1 MKLSE
6 LASEHNLEAD
16 LLREVVEVD
25 LSIRLPKGMDT
36 VLKEAEIS
44 RILACD
50 GLETTDGKPFT
61 PIIPKEF
68 EEKHKKKVATK
79 KGLETKK
86 RKQEAELE
94 AKKKEE
100 EAKVEA
106 ERKKHAEELARREAE
121 RLEKEAHDA
130 EQARVRNES
139 EAMVHAEAQ
148 RFAAE
153 EEMKRRE
160 NEAKR
165 IASELSAMR
174 QEAVAAASANA
185 AANAAANATSTN
197 NTAATGTATAGNAAT
212 ATPSAETT
220 TSQPQNL
227 VATPDAPAKAPAS
240 TQANTPAQ
248 PAAPTVTA
256 APATDKPSTPAA
268 PAAKAPEKAPV
279 VEVKAVK
286 GMGSKLASL
295 AKATHEKADHSI
307 KAIPKPAAGAAG
319 TATPAT
325 GSATESLSAE
335 DRRRL
340 IQDNIRKN
348 LAMAQKVRDAKLQAR
363 KKPGFTAID
372 RSKTPAPAGRG
383 GPGGRGPGGPGGGP
397 NRGGP
402 GGPRGPKRD
411 SRDHRANQELD
422 ADGNPLKGSR
432 RRPLSTEDMDLSG
445 KTEFEIAL
453 PCTVR
458 EFSEASGIKSSTVI
472 AKLFMAG
479 VMANINSVIEKDAV
493 ELLAME
499 FKKTVTIKEAA
510 DVTEEVEAEHA
521 AAQEEDKPEDLAPR
535 PPVVTIMGHVDHG
548 KTSLLDAIRKTQV
561 AAGEAGGITQAIGA
575 YTVTTASDLEVTFID
590 TPGHEAFT
598 EMRAR
603 GSQVTDVV
611 VIVVAADDGV
621 MPQTKEAINH
631 AKAAGVAIVVA
642 LNKIDKPEAQAK
654 GQREKVIRELAEAG
668 LQAEEWGGEIAV
680 VGTSATTGE
689 GINELLERLALETE
703 VLELKANHFAKASG
717 TVIEAHRNE
726 GQGVTATFLVQR
738 GSLAIGDIVVAGVG
752 YGRVRSMSE
761 WTGERIELAG
771 PSHAVEIIGLNDMPR
786 AGDKFQVLDEL
797 KQAAEVA
804 EARIQKV
811 RERELAAKQKTTT
824 ASSIFGDLA
833 HAKKKEIRI
842 VVKSDAAGSMEVL
855 NKTIND
861 LATEE
866 VRVTVIHSGVGGIN
880 SSDVTLAEASKA
892 MIIGFNVIADS
903 KARGLA
909 DSYGIQI
916 SSFTIIY
923 ELLDYVKA
931 AMGGMLD
938 PETVEKV
945 IGHAEVRQTFT
956 ITKVGVVAGL
966 FITDGVVRRDAF
978 MRITRENNI
987 LHTGKVG
994 SLRRFKEDVKEV
1006 REKFECGLTV
1016 EKFEDIKVGDIMEFY
1031 TKEKVAR
1038 AL

>member
-6 LASEHNLEAD
+6 LASEHNLDAD

-25 LSIRLPKGMDT
+25 LSIRLPKGIDT
-36 VLKEAEIS
+36 VLKEAEVS
-44 RILACD
+44 KILASD
-50 GLETTDGKPFT
+50 GLETADGKPFT

-86 RKQEAELE
+86 RKLEAEAE
-94 AKKKEE
+94 IKRKEDE
-100 EAKVEA
+100 TKIEA
-106 ERKKHAEELARREAE
+106 ERRKHAGELARREGE
-121 RLEKEAHDA
+121 RVEREALEA
-130 EQARVRNES
+130 EQVRMRSES
-139 EAMVHAEAQ
+139 EAMVHVEAQ

-153 EEMKRRE
+153 EDMKRRE
-160 NEAKR
+160 SEAKR
-165 IASELSAMR
+165 ISAELSAIR
-174 QEAVAAASANA
+174 QASATANANATAATATAKEAASA
-185 AANAAANATSTN
+185 AANANIAANALGQIEAPS
-197 NTAATGTATAGNAAT
+197 AAT
-212 ATPSAETT
+212 
-220 TSQPQNL
+220 QPQAL
-227 VATPDAPAKAPAS
+227 ATSVEA
-240 TQANTPAQ
+240 
-248 PAAPTVTA
+248 PAAPTSAPAPVIEAQPTAPAPVAKTPVA
-256 APATDKPSTPAA
+256 APT
-268 PAAKAPEKAPV
+268 PV
-279 VEVKAVK
+279 VRAPMAEILAVK
-286 GMGSKLASL
+286 GIGSKLASL
-295 AKATHEKADHSI
+295 AKATHEKGDHSI
-307 KAIPKPAAGAAG
+307 KTIPKPAAGAAA
-319 TATPAT
+319 ATPAP
-325 GSATESLSAE
+325 SLEGLSPE

-383 GPGGRGPGGPGGGP
+383 GPGAPRGPGGP

-402 GGPRGPKRD
+402 QAGRGPKRD
-411 SRDHRANQELD
+411 SRDHRANTELD
-422 ADGNPLKGSR
+422 ADGNPLKSR
-432 RRPLSTEDMDLSG
+432 RRLLSTEEVDLSG
-445 KTEFEIAL
+445 KTEFSVAL

-458 EFSEASGIKSSTVI
+458 EFSEASGIKSSSVI

-499 FKKTVTIKEAA
+499 FKKTVTITVAG
-510 DVTEEVEAEHA
+510 DVTEDVEAEHA
-521 AAQEEDKPEDLAPR
+521 AAQEEDKPEDLVPR

-548 KTSLLDAIRKTQV
+548 KTSLLDAIRKTQI
-561 AAGEAGGITQAIGA
+561 AAGEAGGITQHIGA
-575 YTVTTASDLEVTFID
+575 YTVNTPSGLEVTFID

-603 GSQVTDVV
+603 GSQITDVV

-631 AKAAGVAIVVA
+631 AKAAGVSIVVA
-642 LNKIDKPEAQAK
+642 LNKYDKPEAQAP

-680 VGTSATTGE
+680 VATSATTGL
-689 GINELLERLALETE
+689 GIEELLERLVLETD
-703 VLELKANHFAKASG
+703 VLELKANHFANASG
-717 TVIEAHRNE
+717 TVIEAHRSE

-738 GSLAIGDIVVAGVG
+738 GSLAVGDIVVAGVG

-761 WTGERIELAG
+761 WTGERVKLAG
-771 PSHAVEIIGLNDMPR
+771 PSHAVEVIGLNDMPR
-786 AGDKFQVLDEL
+786 AGDRFQVLDDL

-804 EARIQKV
+804 EVRIQKV

-833 HAKKKEIRI
+833 HAKKKEIRV

-855 NKTIND
+855 NKTINE
-861 LATEE
+861 LATDE
-866 VRVTVIHSGVGGIN
+866 VRVSVIHSGVGGIN
-880 SSDVTLAEASKA
+880 SSDITLAEASKA
-892 MIIGFNVIADS
+892 LIVGFNVIADS
-903 KARGLA
+903 KARALA
-909 DSYGIQI
+909 DSYNLQI

-923 ELLDYVKA
+923 ELLDYLKSS
-931 AMGGMLD
+931 MSGMLD
-938 PETVEKV
+938 PATVEKV

-966 FITDGVVRRDAF
+966 FVTDGVCRRDAW

-994 SLRRFKEDVKEV
+994 TLRRFKEDVKEV

-1016 EKFEDIKVGDIMEFY
+1016 EKFEDIKVGDTMEFF

-1038 AL
+1038 TL